1 MTVSETF
8 DVVVAG
14 AGHNSL
20 VAAAYVAK
28 AGFRCVVLEAR
39 ERIGGDTA
47 TEELTRPGFQ
57 HDTCSTAHNLIQTS
71 PTLRADE
78 LGLSAYGLEYIHPD
92 PVVHVPFPDG
102 TWLTQWCD
110 LDRTCE
116 EFGKFSP
123 RDAAAFRQMMT
134 EYDAVKGIFG
144 AYRYTPIGFGPTLLE
159 LIERHPQGA
168 RWVRRQAQSGWEII
182 RDAFQDW
189 HTRAFMLWMTFMTM
203 QPPDRP
209 GTGWL
214 AYSIPYGR
222 QAHSWTMPKGGSAAL
237 PQALARCIEAH
248 GGVVLTRKP
257 VVRLLIE
264 GGRCVGVETE
274 DGTAYRARHAVL
286 STVHIKH
293 LVEMAPKE
301 AWGEEFLAGVGSW
314 QAGVSMFV
322 THYATTVPPQFPAG
336 QGTITSV
343 AAGIPGSV
351 DRMLRVGNEFHR
363 GTVALDDPV
372 LLVVCPTVADPSRAP
387 AGRHTLKVIGFQP
400 YELPEGP
407 ARWDEIEA
415 GVSAANL
422 AQLRRYAPNVTDA
435 TILGSRIES
444 PLGLER
450 LNRHNWHGSCHG
462 GDMSPAQSGHLRPVP
477 GWAQHRL
484 PIPGLYQTGA
494 TTHPGGSVSAAPGRN
509 AAMVLLRDLGTS
521 LEAAIGDA

>member
-1 MTVSETF
+1 
-8 DVVVAG
+8 
-14 AGHNSL
+14 
-20 VAAAYVAK
+20 
-28 AGFRCVVLEAR
+28 
-39 ERIGGDTA
+39 
-47 TEELTRPGFQ
+47 
-57 HDTCSTAHNLIQTS
+57 
-71 PTLRADE
+71 
-78 LGLSAYGLEYIHPD
+78 
-92 PVVHVPFPDG
+92 
-102 TWLTQWCD
+102 
-110 LDRTCE
+110 
-116 EFGKFSP
+116 
-123 RDAAAFRQMMT
+123 
-134 EYDAVKGIFG
+134 
-144 AYRYTPIGFGPTLLE
+144 
-159 LIERHPQGA
+159 
-168 RWVRRQAQSGWEII
+168 
-182 RDAFQDW
+182 
-189 HTRAFMLWMTFMTM
+189 
-203 QPPDRP
+203 
-209 GTGWL
+209 
-214 AYSIPYGR
+214 
-222 QAHSWTMPKGGSAAL
+222 MPKGGSAAL

-274 DGTAYRARHAVL
+274 DGAAYRARHAVL
-286 STVHIKH
+286 STIHIKH
-293 LVEMAPKE
+293 LVEMAPKD

>member
-1 MTVSETF
+1 MM
-8 DVVVAG
+8 AG
-14 AGHNSL
+14 
-20 VAAAYVAK
+20 
-28 AGFRCVVLEAR
+28 
-39 ERIGGDTA
+39 
-47 TEELTRPGFQ
+47 
-57 HDTCSTAHNLIQTS
+57 
-71 PTLRADE
+71 
-78 LGLSAYGLEYIHPD
+78 
-92 PVVHVPFPDG
+92 
-102 TWLTQWCD
+102 
-110 LDRTCE
+110 
-116 EFGKFSP
+116 
-123 RDAAAFRQMMT
+123 
-134 EYDAVKGIFG
+134 YDAVKGICG
-144 AYRYTPIGFGPTLLE
+144 ACRYTAIGFGPTLLE
-159 LIERHPQGA
+159 LIDRHPQGA

-189 HTRAFMLWMTFMTM
+189 HTRTFMLWMTFMTM

-222 QAHSWTMPKGGSAAL
+222 QAHSWTMPKGGSTAL

-257 VVRLLIE
+257 VARLLIE

-274 DGTAYRARHAVL
+274 DGAAYRARHAVL
-286 STVHIKH
+286 STIHIKH

-322 THYATTVPPQFPAG
+322 THYASTVPPQFPAG

-351 DRMLRVGNEFHR
+351 DRMVRVGNELHR
-363 GTVALDDPV
+363 GIDARDDPV
-372 LLVVCPTVADPSRAP
+372 LLVVGPTVAHPSRAP

-407 ARWDEIEA
+407 AHWDEIEA

-462 GDMSPAQSGHLRPVP
+462 GGMRAPPAGPPRPGP
-477 GWAQHRL
+477 G
-484 PIPGLYQTGA
+484 GGA
-494 TTHPGGSVSAAPGRN
+494 ARAAAPRRPLTPAPPPPGGSVSAAPGRN

>member
-47 TEELTRPGFQ
+47 TEELTRPGFR

-144 AYRYTPIGFGPTLLE
+144 AYRYTPIGLGPTLLE

-274 DGTAYRARHAVL
+274 DGAAYRARHAVL
-286 STVHIKH
+286 STIHIKH
-293 LVEMAPKE
+293 LVEMAPKD